1 MIVPMTK
8 YSFLVYHQNYQE
20 FLEGIRDLGVLHVVE
35 REKDVSDSTIEKYSE
50 LKGISDV
57 LKALLA
63 RNTKNTPAGSKI
75 IEGEEALT
83 NVIKLQGDLEGKKHQ
98 LAVLRKEM
106 NYAAP
111 WGNFSVDT
119 IAKLK
124 EAGLSVRF
132 FTVSA
137 RKYNHEWENLYPI
150 KVVGQQAGL
159 YYVVAIAPSC
169 DKLELDMEDMRQP
182 ERSIFDLGL
191 LYQKIQEDID
201 SLNQKL
207 DHHATHSIEAI
218 KKVMLEKKENLH
230 YEKALYNTSKE
241 ADEKVMLLEG
251 WVPVEKKGELNGFLD
266 TNNILY
272 VETKPGG
279 IDSPPVL
286 LKNKKFFDKFEP
298 IGELYSLPSYQEM
311 DLTPFFA
318 PFYLL
323 FFGFCL
329 GDVGYGLLLAIGA
342 LVARRKVAAKLK
354 PLSSL
359 VFYLGL
365 STVLFGLI
373 GGTFF
378 GIPLYETS
386 LPVYSTLA
394 ANFKAQGT
402 DINQLMFGLALVFG
416 GIQILFG
423 LFLKAINEIRM
434 FGWGFAIGTIGW
446 IVLLLGAVAIGLV
459 HKLGGVEMGVLK
471 TPLYIIV
478 IVSAVLIL
486 PLNNLGRN
494 ILLNTGA
501 GLWNVYNM
509 VTGLLGDMLSYIRL
523 FALGISSAIM
533 GYVFNSL
540 AVNMS
545 GSIPV
550 LSAIIMVIILVIG
563 HSINLFMSGLGAFVH
578 PLRLT
583 FVEFYKNAGFV
594 GGGKKYEPFKKL
606 T

>member
-1 MIVPMTK
+1 MIEPMTK
-8 YSFLVYHQNYQE
+8 YSFLVYHEGYND
-20 FLEGIRDLGVLHVVE
+20 FLQGIRDLGVLHVVE
-35 REKDVSDSTIEKYSE
+35 RDKDVSDSTIEKYSE

-57 LKALLA
+57 IKGLLA
-63 RNTKNTPAGSKI
+63 RKIEKPENTSKAAN
-75 IEGEEALT
+75 GEEALED
-83 NVIKLQGDLEGKKHQ
+83 VIKLQNDLEAKNQQ
-98 LAVLRKEM
+98 LALLRKEM
-106 NYAAP
+106 GYAAP
-111 WGNFSVDT
+111 WGDFSVDT
-119 IAKLK
+119 VKKLK
-124 EAGLSVRF
+124 GAGLSVRY

-137 RKYNHEWENLYPI
+137 RKYNPEWEKVYPI
-150 KVVGQQAGL
+150 EVVGQQSGL
-159 YYVVAIAPSC
+159 NYVVAVAPSC
-169 DKLELDMEDMRQP
+169 DKIELDMEDMRQP
-182 ERSIFDLGL
+182 ERPISELKYFQ
-191 LYQKIQEDID
+191 QKINEDIEA
-201 SLNQKL
+201 LNQKL
-207 DHHATHSIEAI
+207 DDHAKNSIEAI
-218 KKVMLEKKENLH
+218 NKVLLQKKESLH
-230 YEKALYNTSKE
+230 YEKTLLNTAKE
-241 ADEKVMLLEG
+241 AEEKVMLLEG
-251 WVPVEKKGELNGFLD
+251 WVPNEKKDELIAHLD
-266 TNNILY
+266 RHNILFL
-272 VETKPGG
+272 ETKP
-279 IDSPPVL
+279 DAKDTPPVL
-286 LKNKKFFDKFEP
+286 LKNKKFAEKFEA
-298 IGELYSLPSYQEM
+298 IGELYSLPSYQEL

-329 GDVGYGLLLAIGA
+329 GDVGYGLLLSIGA
-342 LVARRKVAAKLK
+342 IIGKYKVAPKLK
-354 PLSSL
+354 PILSL

-365 STVLFGLI
+365 STILFGLI

-402 DINQLMFGLALVFG
+402 DINQLMFGLALIFG
-416 GIQILFG
+416 GIQIIFG

-446 IVLLLGAVAIGLV
+446 IVLLLGAAVIGLI
-459 HKLGGVEMGVLK
+459 HKVGGVEMRVIKL
-471 TPLYIIV
+471 PLYILV
-478 IVSAVLIL
+478 GVSAILIL

-494 ILLNTGA
+494 LLVNTGV

-550 LSAIIMVIILVIG
+550 VSAIIMIVILVIG

-594 GGGKKYEPFKKL
+594 GGGKKYDPFKKL